1 MKTVYEVGLF
11 NWNGGIYVS
20 ILFLIVSICF
30 FIYRIKHRSEINKA
44 PRLGIIILMLSLI
57 FAVISEL
64 HSHYTQFYEL
74 KSGNYKTIEGKIS
87 NYKRDAKGTQ
97 YFSINDQDFK
107 MLSNAYME
115 QPFHSDD
122 FAKNLS
128 DNKYLVK
135 IYYSGNQIL
144 KVEYQE

>member
-1 MKTVYEVGLF
+1 MKTAYEVGLF
-11 NWNGGIYVS
+11 NWNSGIYVS
-20 ILFLIVSICF
+20 ILFAIISIGF
-30 FIYRIKHRSEINKA
+30 LIYRIKHRREIKT
-44 PRLGIIILMLSLI
+44 PRLGIIIILMLSLI
-57 FAVISEL
+57 FTVISEL

-74 KSGNYKTIEGKIS
+74 KSGNYKTIEGEIS
-87 NYKRDAKGTQ
+87 NFKRDAKGTQ
-97 YFSINDQDFK
+97 YFSINGQDFK
-107 MLSNAYME
+107 MLSNGYME
-115 QPFHSDD
+115 QPSHSDD

>member
-1 MKTVYEVGLF
+1 MKTAYKVGLF

-20 ILFLIVSICF
+20 ILFAIISIGF
-30 FIYRIKHRSEINKA
+30 FTYSIKHRKKIKT
-44 PRLGIIILMLSLI
+44 PRLGIIIMLSLI
-57 FAVISEL
+57 FTVISEL

-74 KSGNYKTIEGKIS
+74 KSGNYKTIEGEIS
-87 NYKRDAKGTQ
+87 NFKRDAKGTQ
-97 YFSINDQDFK
+97 YFSINGQDFK
-107 MLSNAYME
+107 MLSNACME
-115 QPFHSDD
+115 QPSHSDD